1 MPHENLYVRIP
12 HELSEKLENHLEKTK
27 KTKVSVVIE
36 ALESYLRGDKNGDT
50 SSD

>member
-12 HELSEKLENHLEKTK
+12 HELSEELEKHLQETG

-36 ALESYLRGDKNGDT
+36 ALEKYLEVDNE
-50 SSD
+50 